1 MKKILIL
8 LGFIIIG
15 FIAIAQ
21 KNPDVIPYPYPV
33 PVDSI
38 TKKITYE
45 GVVEV
50 KGVSASDL
58 FNRAHDWFMTFY
70 KNPNEVIRTI
80 DSVSHKI
87 EGKPRFRLSNPAD
100 KEGTRTDAG
109 ITQYLITVIAKDG
122 RFKYELTEFNW
133 KQLSNFPAE
142 KWLDMKS
149 PSYTIAYNEYLQETD
164 KQALE
169 IIASLK
175 KAVTELK
182 PVKNKDNW

>member
-1 MKKILIL
+1 MKKIVVL
-8 LGFIIIG
+8 LAFLFSGS
-15 FIAIAQ
+15 IAIAQ
-21 KNPDVIPYPYPV
+21 KDPVVVPYSV

-50 KGVSASDL
+50 KGVSATDL
-58 FNRAHDWFMTFY
+58 FKRAHEWFMTFY
-70 KNPNEVIRTI
+70 KNPNEVIRSI

-133 KQLSNFPAE
+133 KQLSNFPSE
-142 KWLDMKS
+142 KWLDIKS
-149 PSYTIAYNEYLQETD
+149 PSYTIAYNDYLQQTD

-169 IIASLK
+169 VIASLK

>member
-1 MKKILIL
+1 MKKIVVL
-8 LGFIIIG
+8 LTVVLSGF
-15 FIAIAQ
+15 FAVAQ
-21 KNPDVIPYPYPV
+21 KNPVVAPYSV

-50 KGVSASDL
+50 KGISAKEL
-58 FNRAHDWFMTFY
+58 FNRAHNWFMTFY
-70 KNPNEVIRTI
+70 KNPNEVIRSI
-80 DSVSHKI
+80 DSVSFKI

-100 KEGTRTDAG
+100 KEGTKTDAG
-109 ITQYLITVIAKDG
+109 ITQYLITFIAKDG

-133 KQLSNFPAE
+133 KQLSYFPSE

-149 PSYTIAYNEYLQETD
+149 PSYTIAYNDYLQQTD

-169 IIASLK
+169 VIAALK